1 MPEDNYSSQL
11 NDCPRL
17 STRRVTIVPDYPHIV
32 SRHDDVPYNIIHR
45 GDMWGSNVRKKKT
58 FIHPDEMAQSQYN
71 LDSEKRR
78 PRGTKADLSLWAY
91 LPFFFFTTPPL

>member
-1 MPEDNYSSQL
+1 
-11 NDCPRL
+11 
-17 STRRVTIVPDYPHIV
+17 
-32 SRHDDVPYNIIHR
+32 
-45 GDMWGSNVRKKKT
+45 MWGSNVRKKKT
-58 FIHPDEMAQSQYN
+58 FIDPDEMAQSQYN